1 MFADLLSLQ
10 ERQSFIFCL
19 ILFPCVSSAL
29 ASMVARAW
37 MESMPSPA
45 SVCLG
50 SLAATANMTS
60 MSAIQNRAS
69 MEAPVLTVMGHTNAP
84 ALMDTQE

>member
-1 MFADLLSLQ
+1 
-10 ERQSFIFCL
+10 
-19 ILFPCVSSAL
+19 
-29 ASMVARAW
+29 
-37 MESMPSPA
+37 MPSPA

-84 ALMDTQE
+84 ALMVTRE